1 MYITQSDRPGKRY
14 TAIFDNGKKVHFGS
28 KGQAYID
35 HMDKTKRENY
45 LKRHIKREDWSN
57 QYTSGALSRWI
68 LWGDSGNINKNL
80 IDFKK
85 RFGL

>member
-28 KGQAYID
+28 KGSQTYIE

-45 LKRHIKREDWSN
+45 L
-57 QYTSGALSRWI
+57 
-68 LWGDSGNINKNL
+68 
-80 IDFKK
+80 
-85 RFGL
+85 

>member
-28 KGQAYID
+28 EGQAYID
-35 HMDKTKRENY
+35 HIDKTKRENY
-45 LKRHIKREDWSN
+45 LKRHIKRENWDDP
-57 QYTSGALSRWI
+57 YTAGALSRFI
-68 LWGDSGNINKNL
+68 TWGDSGNINANIKY
-80 IDFKK
+80 FKQ